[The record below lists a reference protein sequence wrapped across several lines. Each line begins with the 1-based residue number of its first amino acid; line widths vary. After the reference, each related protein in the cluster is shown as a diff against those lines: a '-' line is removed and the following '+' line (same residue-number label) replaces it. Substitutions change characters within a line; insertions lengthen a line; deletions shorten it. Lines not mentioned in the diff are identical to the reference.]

1 MRDEFNEPKKSVI
14 GCIDATVPSSNRVVK
29 DLVIS
34 REVAQDCEISFANY
48 LYLILKINGQSSPNR
63 PTTMARR
70 QSPRQRVQ
78 QHARAPSPQ
87 TLSPTKVWCGL
98 QQPLLKLRPFW
109 CGLQQPLLKL
119 RPKCLQRPSL
129 HQPAFF
135 AGQRP
140 NRASRIF

>member
-1 MRDEFNEPKKSVI
+1 MKSICKTFSQMCATLRDEFNEPKKSVI
-14 GCIDATVPSSNRVVK
+14 GYIDATVTSSNRVVK
-29 DLVIS
+29 DLIIS

-63 PTTMARR
+63 PTTTARR

-98 QQPLLKLRPFW
+98 QQPLLKLRP
-109 CGLQQPLLKL
+109 
-119 RPKCLQRPSL
+119 KCLQRPSL